1 MKTGT
6 RKYLWVSGFA
16 ALVLGGGWWFYS
28 RGKNASEYQTA
39 TIEKGSVQSS
49 ISATG
54 STNAVV
60 MVQVGSQVSGNIKAL
75 YADFNTKVKKGQ
87 LVAEI
92 DPQPFQ
98 ARVDQARGAVDNA
111 KAAVV
116 SAQAGVEKANAD
128 IATAQATVANQN
140 ANIAKAKAAVVDAK
154 NKAAAND
161 ALAKEGIISKNDLV
175 TAQSTYDQAVAE
187 QQAAEAQ
194 LDAAKHQVQ
203 AAEAQK
209 QVALTQMS
217 GSQAQ
222 VKQVQASLEQAQID
236 LGHTQI
242 TAPVDGTVIA
252 RHMDVGQ
259 TVAASFQSP
268 TIFEIAQDLTKMQV
282 DTNVDEADVG
292 QVKMGQPATF
302 TVDAYPSATFQGT
315 VTQIR
320 QAPISVQNVVTYDMV
335 VAVPNADLKLFPGM
349 TANVK
354 ILTNHEDGVL
364 KIPNAALRF
373 RPAIMTP
380 HSTVHAAGGKR
391 DPSMQTIWVL
401 DANGKPKPV
410 RVKLG
415 ISDGNY
421 TAVDSGNL
429 QPGEQVIVSAVTK
442 NQTSGSAT
450 GQRMRGPGF

>member
-1 MKTGT
+1 MKMAS
-6 RKYLWVSGFA
+6 RKYLWISGFS
-16 ALVLGGGWWFYS
+16 ALIVAGGWWFLGH
-28 RGKNASEYQTA
+28 GKNGAEYQTA
-39 TIEKGSVQSS
+39 TVEKGSVQSS

-54 STNAVV
+54 NTNAVV

-75 YADFNTKVKKGQ
+75 YADFNTKVKKDQ
-87 LVAEI
+87 LVAVI

-98 ARVDQARGAVDNA
+98 ARVDQARASLDNA
-111 KAAVV
+111 RAAVV
-116 SAQAGVEKANAD
+116 SAQAGVEKSNAD
-128 IATAQATVANQN
+128 IASAQATVANQK
-140 ANIAKAKAAVVDAK
+140 AAIAKAKAAVVDAK
-154 NKAAAND
+154 SKAEANQ
-161 ALAKEGIISKNDLV
+161 ALAKEGIISKNDEV
-175 TAQSTYDQAVAE
+175 TAQSNYDQAVAE

-194 LDAAKHQVQ
+194 LDAAQHQVQ
-203 AAEAQK
+203 AAQAQR
-209 QVALTQMS
+209 QVALTQQS
-217 GSQAQ
+217 SAQAQ
-222 VKQVQASLEQAQID
+222 VKQAQAALDQATID
-236 LGHTQI
+236 LNHTQI

-292 QVKMGQPATF
+292 QVKMGQSATF
-302 TVDAYPSATFQGT
+302 TVDAYPSTTFHGT

-335 VAVPNADLKLFPGM
+335 VGVSNPDLKLFPGM

-354 ILTNHEDGVL
+354 ILTNHEDNVL

-373 RPAIMTP
+373 RPAVMQP

-391 DPSMQTIWVL
+391 DPSMQPVWVL
-401 DANGKPKPV
+401 DASGKPKPV

-415 ISDGNY
+415 ISDGSY
-421 TAVDSGNL
+421 TAVDSGDL
-429 QPGEQVIVSAVTK
+429 QPGEQVIVGATTK
-442 NQTSGSAT
+442 NQPSAAS

>member
-1 MKTGT
+1 MAT
-6 RKYLWVSGFA
+6 RKYLWISGFA
-16 ALVLGGGWWFYS
+16 ALVAAGGWWFYS
-28 RGKNASEYQTA
+28 HGKSGAEYQTA
-39 TIEKGSVQSS
+39 TVERGSVQSS

-54 STNAVV
+54 NTNAVV

-98 ARVDQARGAVDNA
+98 ARVDQSRAALDNA
-111 KAAVV
+111 RAAVV

-128 IATAQATVANQN
+128 IASAQATVANQN
-140 ANIAKAKAAVVDAK
+140 ANIAKSKAAVVDAK
-154 NKAAAND
+154 NKSAANE

-175 TAQSTYDQAVAE
+175 TAQSNSDQAVAE
-187 QQAAEAQ
+187 EQAAVAQ
-194 LDAAKHQVQ
+194 LDAAQHQVQ
-203 AAEAQK
+203 AAQAQK
-209 QVALTQMS
+209 QVALMQAAS
-217 GSQAQ
+217 AQAEVKQAQ
-222 VKQVQASLEQAQID
+222 AALEQAQID

-259 TVAASFQSP
+259 TIAASFQSP

-282 DTNVDEADVG
+282 DTNVDESDVG
-292 QVKMGQPATF
+292 QVKMGQEAAF
-302 TVDAYPSATFQGT
+302 TVDAYPSTTFRGT
-315 VTQIR
+315 VSQIR

-335 VAVPNADLKLFPGM
+335 VAVPNPDLKLFPGM

-354 ILTNHEDGVL
+354 ILTNHADGVL

-373 RPAIMTP
+373 RPAVLPT
-380 HSTVHAAGGKR
+380 HSTVHAASGKH
-391 DPSMQTIWVL
+391 DPSMQAVWVL

-421 TAVDSGNL
+421 TAVDSGDL
-429 QPGEQVIVSAVTK
+429 QPGEQVIIGAATK
-442 NQTSGSAT
+442 NLPAGSAA